1 MTQPLSTTVSVPLFV
16 GIDVALDKLDLG
28 RTDSDKLAT
37 LPNDADG
44 IRQIVDLLRAAAP
57 TLIVVEATGGLERS
71 LLDALLDAGL
81 PVSLVNP
88 GHVRHF
94 ARGLGIRAKTDA
106 IDARVLAQFAKLA
119 SPRQAQK
126 RSANA
131 AELEAL
137 VTCRRQLTSVRTE
150 QTNRRKR
157 TASKAALKSIDAV
170 LETIESQIE
179 KLDAQIRKLI
189 ESDDDFNSIDK
200 LLQSVPGVGAV
211 LSATLLAE
219 LAELGTT
226 DRRQISS
233 LVGVAPF
240 NHDSGTLKGKRA
252 IRGGRA
258 SVRSVLYMATLAAMR
273 FNPIIKRFAER
284 LKKAGKMNK
293 VVIVAC
299 MRKLI
304 ALLNAMLRDRLTWN
318 ELDLV
323 KKLLPS
329 S

>member
-1 MTQPLSTTVSVPLFV
+1 MTQPISSGLFV

-28 RTDSDKLAT
+28 RTDSDKLST
-37 LPNDADG
+37 LSNDDAG
-44 IRQIVDLLRAAAP
+44 ICQIVDSLRAAAP
-57 TLIVVEATGGLERS
+57 ALIVVEATGGFERP

-81 PVSLVNP
+81 PVALVNP
-88 GHVRHF
+88 EHARLF

-106 IDARVLAQFAKLA
+106 IDARVLAQFARLA

-126 RSANA
+126 RSANQ
-131 AELEAL
+131 AELDAL
-137 VTCRRQLTSVRTE
+137 VTCRRQLTLVRTE

-157 TASKAALKSIDAV
+157 TTSKAALKAIDAV

-179 KLDAQIRKLI
+179 NLDAQIRNLI
-189 ESDDDFNSIDK
+189 ESDDDFNSVDK
-200 LLQSVPGVGAV
+200 LLRSVPGVGQI

-219 LAELGTT
+219 LGELGATN
-226 DRRQISS
+226 RRQISA

-240 NHDSGTLKGKRA
+240 NHDSGKLKGKRS

-273 FNPIIKRFAER
+273 FNPIIKRFAQR
-284 LKKAGKMNK
+284 LKNAGKMNK

-299 MRKLI
+299 MRKLVAI
-304 ALLNAMLRDRLTWN
+304 LNAMLREQLPWDQLN
-318 ELDLV
+318 LV
-323 KKLLPS
+323 KNL
-329 S
+329 

>member
-1 MTQPLSTTVSVPLFV
+1 MTQSISSGLFV

-28 RTDSDKLAT
+28 RSDSDKLPSF
-37 LPNDADG
+37 PNDADG
-44 IRQIVDLLRAAAP
+44 IRQVVDTLRAAAP
-57 TLIVVEATGGLERS
+57 QLIVVEATGGLERP

-88 GHVRHF
+88 AHVRHF

-106 IDARVLAQFAKLA
+106 IDARVLAQFARLA

-126 RSANA
+126 RSANQ

-137 VTCRRQLTSVRTE
+137 VTCRRQLTHVRTE

-157 TASKAALKSIDAV
+157 TSSKAALKAIDAV
-170 LETIESQIE
+170 LKAVDTQIE
-179 KLDAQIRKLI
+179 TLDAQIRKLI
-189 ESDDDFNSIDK
+189 ESDDDFNSIDQ
-200 LLQSVPGVGAV
+200 LLQSVPGVGGV

-219 LAELGTT
+219 LGELGST
-226 DRRQISS
+226 DRRQISA

-240 NHDSGTLKGKRA
+240 NHDSGQLKGKRA
-252 IRGGRA
+252 IRGGRTA
-258 SVRSVLYMATLAAMR
+258 VRSVLYMATLAAIR
-273 FNPIIKRFAER
+273 FNPIIKIFAER
-284 LKKAGKMNK
+284 LKKAGKLNK

-304 ALLNAMLRDRLTWN
+304 ALLNAMLRDRLPWDQLN
-318 ELDLV
+318 LV
-323 KKLLPS
+323 KNL
-329 S
+329 